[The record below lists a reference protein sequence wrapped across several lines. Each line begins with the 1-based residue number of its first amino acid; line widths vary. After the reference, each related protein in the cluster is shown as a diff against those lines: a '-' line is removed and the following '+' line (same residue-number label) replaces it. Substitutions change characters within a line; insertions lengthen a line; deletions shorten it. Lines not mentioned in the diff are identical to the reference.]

1 MTLEVLQKEMIAA
14 LKAGD
19 KLRKEVVAGLVDA
32 VKKAGIDRQCRNNI
46 PESLVNTVLQKE
58 QKTMQEM
65 IDTCPADRTETLA
78 LYKTKME
85 IIKEFAPQLLTD
97 PNEIKEKVLALLAS
111 AGLEATKKNKGQIM
125 KTIMPIFK
133 GNADM
138 GVVNK
143 VVSEVLV

>member
-1 MTLEVLQKEMIAA
+1 MTLEVLQKEMIVA

-32 VKKAGIDRQCRNNI
+32 VKKAGIDKQCRDNI

-78 LYKTKME
+78 LYKSKME

-97 PNEIKEKVLALLAS
+97 PGEIKEKVLALLAS
-111 AGLEATKKNKGQIM
+111 AGLEATKKNKGQVM
-125 KTIMPIFK
+125 KTVMPAFK

-143 VVSEVLV
+143 VISEVLT

>member
-32 VKKAGIDRQCRNNI
+32 VKKAGIDKQCRDNI

-65 IDTCPADRTETLA
+65 IDTCPADRVETLA
-78 LYKTKME
+78 LYKSKME

-111 AGLEATKKNKGQIM
+111 AGLEATKENKGQVM
-125 KTIMPIFK
+125 KTVMPAFK

-138 GVVNK
+138 GIVNK
-143 VVSEVLV
+143 VISEVLI

>member
-32 VKKAGIDRQCRNNI
+32 VKKAGIDKQCRDNI

-65 IDTCPADRTETLA
+65 IDTCPADRTETLT
-78 LYKTKME
+78 LYKSKME

-125 KTIMPIFK
+125 KTVMPAFK

-143 VVSEVLV
+143 VISEVLV

>member
-14 LKAGD
+14 LKAGN

-32 VKKAGIDRQCRNNI
+32 VKKAGIDKQCRDNI

-78 LYKTKME
+78 LYKSKME

-111 AGLEATKKNKGQIM
+111 TGLEATKKNKGQVM
-125 KTIMPIFK
+125 KTVMPAFK

-143 VVSEVLV
+143 VISEVLT

>member
-32 VKKAGIDRQCRNNI
+32 VKKAGIDKQCRDNI

-78 LYKTKME
+78 LYKSKMK

-111 AGLEATKKNKGQIM
+111 SGLEATKKNKGQIM
-125 KTIMPIFK
+125 KTVMPVFK

-143 VVSEVLV
+143 VISEVLV

>member
-1 MTLEVLQKEMIAA
+1 MTLEVLQKEMITA

-32 VKKAGIDRQCRNNI
+32 VKKAGIDKQCRDNI
-46 PESLVNTVLQKE
+46 PESLVNSVLQKE

-65 IDTCPADRTETLA
+65 IDTCPADRIETLV
-78 LYKTKME
+78 LYKSKME

-97 PNEIKEKVLALLAS
+97 PNEIKEKVLALLTS
-111 AGLEATKKNKGQIM
+111 AGLETTKKNKGQIM
-125 KTIMPIFK
+125 KTVMPAFK

-143 VVSEVLV
+143 IISEVLV

>member
-32 VKKAGIDRQCRNNI
+32 VKKAGIDKQCRDNI

-78 LYKTKME
+78 LYRSKME

-97 PNEIKEKVLALLAS
+97 PNEIKEKVLALLTS
-111 AGLEATKKNKGQIM
+111 ADLEATKKNKGQIM
-125 KTIMPIFK
+125 KTVMPVFK

-143 VVSEVLV
+143 VISEVLV

>member
-32 VKKAGIDRQCRNNI
+32 VKKAGIDKQCRDNI

-65 IDTCPADRTETLA
+65 IDTCPADRIETLT
-78 LYKTKME
+78 LYKSKME

-97 PNEIKEKVLALLAS
+97 PGEIKEKVLTLLAS
-111 AGLEATKKNKGQIM
+111 ADLEATKKNKGQIM
-125 KTIMPIFK
+125 KTIMPVFK

-138 GVVNK
+138 GIVNK
-143 VVSEVLV
+143 VISEVLV

>member
-1 MTLEVLQKEMIAA
+1 MTLEVLQKEMITA

-32 VKKAGIDRQCRNNI
+32 VKKAGIDKQCRDNI

-65 IDTCPADRTETLA
+65 IDTCPADRVETLA
-78 LYKTKME
+78 LYKSKME

-111 AGLEATKKNKGQIM
+111 AGLEATKENKGQVM
-125 KTIMPIFK
+125 KTVMPAFK

-138 GVVNK
+138 GIVNK
-143 VVSEVLV
+143 VISEVLI

>member
-19 KLRKEVVAGLVDA
+19 KFRKEVVAGLVDA
-32 VKKAGIDRQCRNNI
+32 VKKAGIDKQCRDNI

-65 IDTCPADRTETLA
+65 IDTCPADRVETLA
-78 LYKTKME
+78 LYKSKME

-111 AGLEATKKNKGQIM
+111 AGLEATKENKGQVM
-125 KTIMPIFK
+125 KTVMPAFK

-138 GVVNK
+138 GIVNK
-143 VVSEVLV
+143 VISEVLI

>member
-1 MTLEVLQKEMIAA
+1 MTLEVLQKEMITA

-32 VKKAGIDRQCRNNI
+32 VKKAGIDKQCRDNI

-65 IDTCPADRTETLA
+65 IDTCPADRVEILA
-78 LYKTKME
+78 LYKSKME
-85 IIKEFAPQLLTD
+85 IIKEFAPQLLTN
-97 PNEIKEKVLALLAS
+97 PNEIKEKILVLLAS
-111 AGLEATKKNKGQIM
+111 AGLEATKKNKGQVM
-125 KTIMPIFK
+125 KTVMPAFK

-138 GVVNK
+138 GIVNK
-143 VVSEVLV
+143 VISEVLI

>member
-1 MTLEVLQKEMIAA
+1 MTLEVLQKEMIVA

-32 VKKAGIDRQCRNNI
+32 VKKAGIDKQCRDNI

-78 LYKTKME
+78 LYKSKME

-97 PNEIKEKVLALLAS
+97 PGEIKEKVLALLAS
-111 AGLEATKKNKGQIM
+111 VGLEATKKNKGQVM
-125 KTIMPIFK
+125 KTVMPAFK

-143 VVSEVLV
+143 VISEVLT

>member
-1 MTLEVLQKEMIAA
+1 MTLEILQKEMITA

-32 VKKAGIDRQCRNNI
+32 VKKAGIDRQCRDNI

-125 KTIMPIFK
+125 KTIMPVFK

>member
-19 KLRKEVVAGLVDA
+19 KLRKEVIAGLVDA
-32 VKKAGIDRQCRNNI
+32 VKKAGIDKQCRDNI

-65 IDTCPADRTETLA
+65 IDTCPADRVETLA
-78 LYKTKME
+78 LYKSKME

-111 AGLEATKKNKGQIM
+111 AGLEATKENKGQVM
-125 KTIMPIFK
+125 KTVMPAFK

-138 GVVNK
+138 GIVNK
-143 VVSEVLV
+143 VISEVLI

>member
-1 MTLEVLQKEMIAA
+1 MTLEVLQKEMIVA

-32 VKKAGIDRQCRNNI
+32 IKKAGIDKQCRDNI

-78 LYKTKME
+78 LYKSKME

-97 PNEIKEKVLALLAS
+97 PGEIKEKVLALLAS
-111 AGLEATKKNKGQIM
+111 AGLEATKKNKGQVM
-125 KTIMPIFK
+125 KTVMPAFK

-143 VVSEVLV
+143 VISEVLT

>member
-1 MTLEVLQKEMIAA
+1 MTLEVLQKEMIMA

-32 VKKAGIDRQCRNNI
+32 VKKAGIDKQCRDNI

-78 LYKTKME
+78 LYKSKME

-97 PNEIKEKVLALLAS
+97 PSEIKEKVLALLAS
-111 AGLEATKKNKGQIM
+111 AGLETTKKNKGQIM
-125 KTIMPIFK
+125 KTIMPAFK

-138 GVVNK
+138 GIVNK
-143 VVSEVLV
+143 VISEVLI

>member
-1 MTLEVLQKEMIAA
+1 MTLEFLQKEMIAA

-32 VKKAGIDRQCRNNI
+32 VKKAGIDKQCRDNI

-65 IDTCPADRTETLA
+65 IDTCPADRVETLA
-78 LYKTKME
+78 LYKSKME

-111 AGLEATKKNKGQIM
+111 AGLEATKENKGQVM
-125 KTIMPIFK
+125 KTVMPAFK

-138 GVVNK
+138 GIVNK
-143 VVSEVLV
+143 VISEVLI

>member
-1 MTLEVLQKEMIAA
+1 MTLEVLQKEMIVA

-32 VKKAGIDRQCRNNI
+32 VKKAGIDKQCRDNI

-65 IDTCPADRTETLA
+65 IDTCPADRAETLA
-78 LYKTKME
+78 LYKSKME

-97 PNEIKEKVLALLAS
+97 PGEIKEKVLALLAS
-111 AGLEATKKNKGQIM
+111 AGLEATKKNKGQVM
-125 KTIMPIFK
+125 KTVMPAFK

-143 VVSEVLV
+143 VISEALT

>member
-32 VKKAGIDRQCRNNI
+32 VKKAGIDKQCRDNI

-65 IDTCPADRTETLA
+65 IDTCPVDRVETLA
-78 LYKTKME
+78 LYKSKME

-97 PNEIKEKVLALLAS
+97 PNEIKEKILALLAS
-111 AGLEATKKNKGQIM
+111 AGLEATKKNKSQVM
-125 KTIMPIFK
+125 KTVMPAFK

-138 GVVNK
+138 GIVNK
-143 VVSEVLV
+143 VISEVLI

>member
-32 VKKAGIDRQCRNNI
+32 VKKAGIDKQCRDNI

-65 IDTCPADRTETLA
+65 IDTCPADRVETLA
-78 LYKTKME
+78 LYKSKME

-97 PNEIKEKVLALLAS
+97 PNEIKEKVLALLTS
-111 AGLEATKKNKGQIM
+111 AGLEATKENKGQVM
-125 KTIMPIFK
+125 KTVMPAFK

-138 GVVNK
+138 GIVNK
-143 VVSEVLV
+143 VISEVLI

>member
-1 MTLEVLQKEMIAA
+1 MTLEVLQKEMITA

-32 VKKAGIDRQCRNNI
+32 VKKAGIDRQCRDNI

-97 PNEIKEKVLALLAS
+97 PNEVKEKVLALLAS

>member
-1 MTLEVLQKEMIAA
+1 MTLEVLQKEMITA

-32 VKKAGIDRQCRNNI
+32 VKKAGINKQCRDNI

-78 LYKTKME
+78 LYKSKME

-97 PNEIKEKVLALLAS
+97 PNEIKEKVLTLLAS

-125 KTIMPIFK
+125 KVVMPVFK

-138 GVVNK
+138 GIVNK
-143 VVSEVLV
+143 VVSEVLT

>member
-32 VKKAGIDRQCRNNI
+32 VKKAGIDKQCRDNI
-46 PESLVNTVLQKE
+46 PESLVNAVLQKE

-65 IDTCPADRTETLA
+65 IDTCPADRTETLV
-78 LYKTKME
+78 LYKSKME

-125 KTIMPIFK
+125 KTVMPIFK

-143 VVSEVLV
+143 VISEVFV

>member
-32 VKKAGIDRQCRNNI
+32 VKKAGIDKQCRDNI

-65 IDTCPADRTETLA
+65 IDTCPADRVETLA
-78 LYKTKME
+78 LYKSEME
-85 IIKEFAPQLLTD
+85 IIKEFAPQLLTN

-111 AGLEATKKNKGQIM
+111 AGLEATKENKGQVM
-125 KTIMPIFK
+125 KTVMPAFK

-138 GVVNK
+138 GIVNK
-143 VVSEVLV
+143 VISEVLI

>member
-32 VKKAGIDRQCRNNI
+32 VKKAGIDKQCRDNI

-65 IDTCPADRTETLA
+65 IDTCPADRVETLA
-78 LYKTKME
+78 LYKSKME

-111 AGLEATKKNKGQIM
+111 AGLEATKKNKGQVM
-125 KTIMPIFK
+125 KTVMPAFK

-138 GVVNK
+138 GIVNK
-143 VVSEVLV
+143 VISEVLT

>member
-32 VKKAGIDRQCRNNI
+32 VKKAGIDKQCRDNI

-78 LYKTKME
+78 LYKSKME

-97 PNEIKEKVLALLAS
+97 PGEIKEKVLALLAS
-111 AGLEATKKNKGQIM
+111 AGLEATKKNKGQVM
-125 KTIMPIFK
+125 KTVMPAFK
-133 GNADM
+133 WNADM

-143 VVSEVLV
+143 VISEVLT

>member
-32 VKKAGIDRQCRNNI
+32 VKKAGIDKQCRDNI

-78 LYKTKME
+78 LYKSKME

-97 PNEIKEKVLALLAS
+97 PNEIKEKVLTLLAS

-125 KTIMPIFK
+125 KIIMPAFK

>member
-1 MTLEVLQKEMIAA
+1 MTLEVLQKEMITA

-32 VKKAGIDRQCRNNI
+32 VKKAGIDRQCRDNI